1 MLKGVALLPF
11 FIGTLILN
19 KDSPSMDLNVVILA
33 AGKGTRMKSRLPK
46 VLQPLAKK
54 PLLSHVLETSLNLNA
69 SRVIVVYGHGG
80 ELVQE
85 TVARQFPD
93 KPVVWVEQ
101 REQLGTGHA
110 VKQALP
116 QMQDG
121 SRTLVLYGDVP
132 LISEATLNRFLNAVS
147 PGQAGVLTVKLDNP
161 RGYGRIIRDHSGA
174 VREIVEEKDAGDEIR
189 KIQEVN
195 SGILL
200 VDTLDFQS
208 WLPQIDNNNAQ
219 GEYYLTDI
227 VKIANHHAVPVIGCL
242 VENPIEVE
250 GVNDKRQLARLER
263 MFQRQLA
270 DELMIAGA
278 TLMDP
283 QRIDIRGSVSVGQ
296 DCVIDVNCVFEGK
309 VTLGNNVEI
318 GPNCVIVNSSIGD
331 NTVVRANCIL
341 ENADIASACE
351 IGPFARMRPGTRLL
365 DHAKVG
371 NFVETKNTTLGVGSK
386 ASHLSYVGDT
396 VVGEKVNI
404 GAGTITCNYDGVN
417 KHQTIIGDGAF
428 IGSNSSLVAPVEI
441 GAGATIGAGS
451 TITKSAKANALT
463 VARGKQ
469 VTLDNWQRPTK
480 KQ

>member
-1 MLKGVALLPF
+1 
-11 FIGTLILN
+11 
-19 KDSPSMDLNVVILA
+19 MDLNVVILA

-54 PLLSHVLETSLNLNA
+54 PLLSHVLDTSFRLDA

-80 ELVQE
+80 EQVRDV
-85 TVARQFPD
+85 VASQFPG
-93 KPVVWVEQ
+93 KPIEWVEQ

-116 QMQDG
+116 QLQEG

-132 LISEATLNRFLNAVS
+132 LISDDTLNRFLNIVT

-161 RGYGRIIRDHSGA
+161 KGYGRIIRDHSGA
-174 VREIVEEKDAGDEIR
+174 IREIVEEKDAGDEIR

-195 SGILL
+195 TGIMLA
-200 VDTLDFQS
+200 DTLDLLA
-208 WLPQIDNNNAQ
+208 WLPQIGNDNAQ
-219 GEYYLTDI
+219 GEYYLTDL
-227 VKIANHHAVPVIGCL
+227 VKIANDHDVPVLGCL
-242 VENPIEVE
+242 VDNPIEVE

-263 MFQRQLA
+263 MYQRHLA
-270 DELMIAGA
+270 DELMTAGA
-278 TLMDP
+278 TLIDP
-283 QRIDIRGSVSVGQ
+283 DRIDIRGSLQVGQ
-296 DCVIDVNCVFEGK
+296 DCCIDINCVFEGQ

-318 GPNCVIVNSSIGD
+318 GPNCVIINSTIAD
-331 NTVVRANCIL
+331 NAVVKANSIL
-341 ENADIASACE
+341 ENATVGIDCE
-351 IGPFARMRPGTRLL
+351 VGPFARLRPGTVLKE
-365 DHAKVG
+365 HAKVG
-371 NFVETKNTTLGVGSK
+371 NFVETKNIVLGKDSK
-386 ASHLSYVGDT
+386 ANHLTYLGDAQI
-396 VVGEKVNI
+396 GEKVNI

-417 KHQTIIGDGAF
+417 KHKTVIGDGAF

-451 TITKSAKANALT
+451 TITKPAKENALT

-469 VTLDNWQRPTK
+469 VTLEGWQRPTK